1 MCTFN
6 IAFKYSLVYYHYRTK
21 TQEGTQMAK
30 ANVYDMVTNRIIAE
44 LEKGKIPWQKPWTG
58 IRSGAYNRITK
69 RPYSLLNQM
78 LLQHNGEYAT
88 CKQWQDLG
96 GHIRKGEKSEIVCFW
111 KIFESKE
118 NNPDTEEIEI
128 KKIPL
133 LRYYNVFHIS
143 QVEGVEP
150 LTEEQLNDKVEPIEA
165 GDKIITEY
173 IKREHLKFVEC
184 KSNQAYYSPS
194 SDTVVVPLKEQCQLI
209 NEWYSI
215 AFHEISHS
223 SGHKSR
229 LNRIQT
235 GAISA
240 FGSQD
245 YSKEELVAELS
256 SATLMSVAGLETPKT
271 FRNSTAYIQNWLQV
285 LRNDNKFIVSASSKA
300 EKAVN
305 YILAKA

>member
-58 IRSGAYNRITK
+58 VRDGAYNRITK

-78 LLQHNGEYAT
+78 LLQHSGEYAT
-88 CKQWQDLG
+88 FKQWQDLG
-96 GHIRKGEKSEIVCFW
+96 GHVRKGEKSEIVVFW
-111 KIFESKE
+111 EIFESKE
-118 NNPDTEEIEI
+118 TNPDTGEIEI
-128 KKIPL
+128 KKVPL

-143 QVEGVEP
+143 QVDGVEP
-150 LTEEQLNDKVEPIEA
+150 LAPEQLNDEVEPIEA
-165 GDKIITEY
+165 GDRIIADY
-173 IKREHLKFVEC
+173 INREHLKFVEC

-194 SDTVVVPLKEQCQLI
+194 SDTVVVPLKEQYNLI
-209 NEWYSI
+209 NEYYSTT
-215 AFHEISHS
+215 FHELTHS
-223 SGHKSR
+223 TGHKNR
-229 LNRIQT
+229 LNRLQT
-235 GAISA
+235 GAVAA
-240 FGSQD
+240 FGSEN
-245 YSKEELVAELS
+245 YSKEECVAEIG
-256 SATLMSVAGLETPKT
+256 SATLMSIAGIETAKT

-305 YILAKA
+305 YILAQS